1 MSKIGRFGEFGGQYI
16 PETVMTAVHELEKAY
31 DKYKDDPEFNKE
43 LQELYHNYA
52 GRPSMLYYA
61 EKMTK
66 DLGGAK
72 IYIKREDLNHTGSH
86 KINNVL
92 GQILL
97 AKKMGKKRIIAETGA
112 GQHGVATATVC
123 ALMGLECE
131 VYMGETDMKR
141 QSLNVYRMNLLG
153 AKVTGVASGTATLK
167 DAINEAF
174 RDWVSNI
181 DTTYYCIGSVMG
193 PHPYPTMV
201 RDFQKVISA
210 EIKAQLMDKE
220 GRLPDCVVAC
230 VGGGSNAMGAF
241 YNFIE
246 DKSVK
251 LVGAEAAGR
260 GIDTPDH
267 AATVAK
273 GSLGIFHGM
282 KSLFLQNEYGQIDP
296 VYSISAGLD
305 YPGIGP
311 EHAYLNSIGRAQYVD
326 ITDEEAV
333 CAFEYLSRTEGI
345 IPAIE
350 SSHAVAAALKIAPT
364 MDKDSILVINLSGR
378 GDKDVYSIARY
389 REVELNEE

>member
-31 DKYKDDPEFNKE
+31 DKYKDDPKFNKE

-181 DTTYYCIGSVMG
+181 DTTFYCIGSVMG

-210 EIKAQLMDKE
+210 EIKAQLMEKE
-220 GRLPDCVVAC
+220 GKLPDCVVAC

-326 ITDEEAV
+326 ITDEEAA

-389 REVELNEE
+389 REVDLNEE

>member
-43 LQELYHNYA
+43 LQELYNNYA

-210 EIKAQLMDKE
+210 EIKSQLMEKE

-267 AATVAK
+267 AATIAK

>member
-210 EIKAQLMDKE
+210 EIKAQLMEKE
-220 GRLPDCVVAC
+220 GKLPDCVVAC

-251 LVGAEAAGR
+251 LVGAEASGR

>member
-210 EIKAQLMDKE
+210 EIKSQLMEKE

-251 LVGAEAAGR
+251 LVGAEASGR

>member
-16 PETVMTAVHELEKAY
+16 PETVMTAVHELEEAY
-31 DKYKDDPEFNKE
+31 DKYKDDPQFNKE
-43 LQELYHNYA
+43 LQELYHDYA

-181 DTTYYCIGSVMG
+181 DTTFYCIGSVMG

-210 EIKAQLMDKE
+210 EIKAQLMEKE

-260 GIDTPDH
+260 GINTPDH

-305 YPGIGP
+305 YPGVGP